1 MVYHTPWPFDH
12 ADRGGEMSKHRG
24 VVQLSMVLLV
34 LVGLLSACGG
44 GEAATTTEGGAVT
57 TGGQVTTTT
66 AGQEATTTTAAQ
78 EPTSLVA
85 VHGSS
90 PDFIA
95 LVPAAAWDVLT
106 EEGVEVDQQYVEDG
120 SIAIQALAQGEAQ
133 VATNIGVNVGLL
145 AVQEGA
151 SIIDVMATQRPTW
164 ALVSRNEIA
173 SIEDLAGL
181 TMGVH
186 GETSFTKAIADFY
199 DREYS
204 LGMTQ
209 LIIPGSEVRAE
220 ALANDQIDASV
231 IDFPDIV
238 RLEATYPDSFVVL
251 ATIGETLPDLIEQDI
266 WMNAA
271 WIEENPEL
279 AQQVV
284 TALVQGIRNLRDDH
298 EYALSLAS
306 ELLPDEDPAVL
317 SELITEYTERGIW
330 DPNGI
335 LTEETAQFTI
345 EFFSDLGEIDVDP
358 ATVTLTDYFNF
369 DLLGGALTELGQE

>member
-1 MVYHTPWPFDH
+1 M
-12 ADRGGEMSKHRG
+12 MKHRG
-24 VVQLSMVLLV
+24 VLRTPVVLLALTV
-34 LVGLLSACGG
+34 LMAACGG
-44 GEAATTTEGGAVT
+44 
-57 TGGQVTTTT
+57 
-66 AGQEATTTTAAQ
+66 EATTTTATATTAASETTATGDTTTTAAETTTTEAT
-78 EPTSLVA
+78 EPITLTA

-95 LVPAAAWDVLT
+95 LVPAAAWDVLA
-106 EEGVEVDQQYVEDG
+106 ERGVEVDQQYVEDG

-164 ALVSRNEIA
+164 ALVSRNEIT
-173 SIEDLAGL
+173 SIEELAGL
-181 TMGVH
+181 TMAVH
-186 GETSFTKAIADFY
+186 AETSFTKAIADFY
-199 DREYS
+199 DEEFS

-220 ALANDQIDASV
+220 ALANDQVDASV

-238 RLEATYPDSFVVL
+238 RLEATFPDSFNVL

-266 WMNAA
+266 WMNQS

-284 TALVQGIRNLRDDH
+284 SALVEGIRRLRDDN
-298 EYALSLAS
+298 EYALSLAT

-317 SELITEYTERGIW
+317 SELIAAYTDRGIW

-345 EFFSDLGEIDVDP
+345 EFFADLGEIDVDP
-358 ATVTLTDYFNF
+358 ATVDLNEFFNF
-369 DLLGGALTELGQE
+369 ALLEGALGELGRQ

>member
-1 MVYHTPWPFDH
+1 M
-12 ADRGGEMSKHRG
+12 MKHRD
-24 VVQLSMVLLV
+24 VLRTPIVLLALTV
-34 LVGLLSACGG
+34 LMAACGG
-44 GEAATTTEGGAVT
+44 
-57 TGGQVTTTT
+57 
-66 AGQEATTTTAAQ
+66 EATTTTATVTTAASETTSAGDTTTTAGETTTTEAM
-78 EPTSLVA
+78 EPITLTA

-95 LVPAAAWDVLT
+95 LVPAAAWDVLA
-106 EEGVEVDQQYVEDG
+106 EQGIEVDQQYVEDG

-164 ALVSRNEIA
+164 ALVSRNEIT

-199 DREYS
+199 DETYS
-204 LGMTQ
+204 LGMSQ

-238 RLEATYPDSFVVL
+238 RLEATFPDSFNVL

-266 WMNAA
+266 WMNQS
-271 WIEENPEL
+271 WIDENPEL

-284 TALVQGIRNLRDDH
+284 SALVAGIRRLRDDNA
-298 EYALSLAS
+298 YALTLAS

-317 SELITEYTERGIW
+317 TELIAAYTDRGIW

-345 EFFSDLGEIDVDP
+345 EFFADLGEIDVDP
-358 ATVTLTDYFNF
+358 TSVDLNEFFNF
-369 DLLGGALTELGQE
+369 ALLEGALGELGRQ

>member
-1 MVYHTPWPFDH
+1 MEEMMTNHHVLRTPI
-12 ADRGGEMSKHRG
+12 
-24 VVQLSMVLLV
+24 VILV
-34 LVGLLSACGG
+34 LTVLMAACGG
-44 GEAATTTEGGAVT
+44 DATSTS
-57 TGGQVTTTT
+57 TTTT
-66 AGQEATTTTAAQ
+66 AVETATSADATTTSAGDTTTTAEATTTTEAMEAV
-78 EPTSLVA
+78 TLTA

-95 LVPAAAWDVLT
+95 LVPAAAWDVLA
-106 EEGVEVDQQYVEDG
+106 EQGIEVDQQYVEDG

-133 VATNIGVNVGLL
+133 IATNIGVNVGLL

-173 SIEDLAGL
+173 SIEELAGL
-181 TMGVH
+181 TMAVH

-199 DREYS
+199 NDEYS
-204 LGMTQ
+204 LEMSQ

-238 RLEATYPDSFVVL
+238 RLEATYPDSFNVL
-251 ATIGETLPDLIEQDI
+251 ATIGETLPELIEQDI
-266 WMNAA
+266 WMNRS

-284 TALVQGIRNLRDDH
+284 TALVAGIRALRDDND
-298 EYALSLAS
+298 YALSLAS

-317 SELITEYTERGIW
+317 SELIAAYTERGIW

-345 EFFSDLGEIDVDP
+345 DFFADLGEIDVDP
-358 ATVTLTDYFNF
+358 ATVDLNEFFNF
-369 DLLGGALTELGQE
+369 ELLEGALGELGRQ

>member
-1 MVYHTPWPFDH
+1 MI
-12 ADRGGEMSKHRG
+12 KHRG
-24 VVQLSMVLLV
+24 VLRTPIVPLV
-34 LVGLLSACGG
+34 LTLLLAACGG
-44 GEAATTTEGGAVT
+44 GATTTT
-57 TGGQVTTTT
+57 TTATGETTTT
-66 AGQEATTTTAAQ
+66 AGDTTTTAGETTTTEAA
-78 EPTSLVA
+78 EPVTLTA

-95 LVPAAAWDVLT
+95 LVPAAAWDLLA
-106 EEGVEVDQQYVEDG
+106 EQGIEVDQQYVEDG

-164 ALVSRNEIA
+164 ALVSRNEIS
-173 SIEDLAGL
+173 SIEELAGL
-181 TMGVH
+181 IMGVH

-199 DREYS
+199 DEEYS
-204 LGMTQ
+204 LGMSQ

-238 RLEATYPDSFVVL
+238 RLEATYPGSFNVL

-266 WMNAA
+266 WMNQS
-271 WIEENPEL
+271 WIDENPEL
-279 AQQVV
+279 AQEVV
-284 TALVQGIRNLRDDH
+284 SALVEGIRRLRDDND
-298 EYALSLAS
+298 YALSLAS

-317 SELITEYTERGIW
+317 GELIAAYTDRGIW

-345 EFFSDLGEIDVDP
+345 EFFADLGEIDVDP
-358 ATVTLTDYFNF
+358 ATVDLNEFFNF
-369 DLLGGALTELGQE
+369 ALLEGALGELGRQ

>member
-1 MVYHTPWPFDH
+1 M
-12 ADRGGEMSKHRG
+12 KHRG
-24 VVQLSMVLLV
+24 VSSTPVVLLV
-34 LVGLLSACGG
+34 LTLLIAACGDG
-44 GEAATTTEGGAVT
+44 GSATTTAAPA
-57 TGGQVTTTT
+57 QTTTT
-66 AGQEATTTTAAQ
+66 AGGATTTAAAETTTTAAP
-78 EPTSLVA
+78 EPVQLTA

-95 LVPAAAWDVLT
+95 LVPAAAWDILA
-106 EEGVEVDQQYVEDG
+106 EQGIEVDQQYVEDG

-133 VATNIGVNVGLL
+133 IATNIGVNVGLL

-164 ALVSRNEIA
+164 ALVARNEIG
-173 SIEDLAGL
+173 SIEELAGL
-181 TMGVH
+181 NMGVH

-199 DREYS
+199 DEQYS

-238 RLEATYPDSFVVL
+238 RLEATYPGSFNVL

-266 WMNAA
+266 WMNQA
-271 WIEENPEL
+271 WIDENPEL

-284 TALVQGIRNLRDDH
+284 SALVGGIRRLRDDN
-298 EYALSLAS
+298 EYALALAT
-306 ELLPDEDPAVL
+306 ELLPDEDSGVL
-317 SELITEYTERGIW
+317 ADLIAEYTERGIW

-358 ATVTLTDYFNF
+358 ASVDLNDFFNF
-369 DLLGGALTELGQE
+369 SLLEGALEELGRQ

>member
-1 MVYHTPWPFDH
+1 
-12 ADRGGEMSKHRG
+12 MSKHRG

-44 GEAATTTEGGAVT
+44 GQAATTTEGGAAT
-57 TGGQVTTTT
+57 TGAQVTTTT
-66 AGQEATTTTAAQ
+66 AGQEATTTAAAQ

-95 LVPAAAWDVLT
+95 LVPAAAWDVLA

-133 VATNIGVNVGLL
+133 IATNIGVNVGLL

-173 SIEDLAGL
+173 SIEDLSGL

-271 WIEENPEL
+271 WVEENPEL

>member
-1 MVYHTPWPFDH
+1 M
-12 ADRGGEMSKHRG
+12 KHRG
-24 VVQLSMVLLV
+24 ASPIVLSILVALLV
-34 LVGLLSACGG
+34 ACGG
-44 GEAATTTEGGAVT
+44 GA
-57 TGGQVTTTT
+57 TTTT
-66 AGQEATTTTAAQ
+66 AGTTTTGGSDTTAGATTTVAEEPTTTAA
-78 EPTSLVA
+78 EPVQLVA

-95 LVPAAAWDVLT
+95 LVPAAAWDVLA
-106 EEGVEVDQQYVEDG
+106 EQGVEVDQQYVEDG

-133 VATNIGVNVGLL
+133 IATNIGVNVGLL

-173 SIEDLAGL
+173 TIEDLAGL

-199 DREYS
+199 DEQYS
-204 LGMTQ
+204 LGMDQ

-238 RLEATYPDSFVVL
+238 RLEATYPGSFNVL
-251 ATIGETLPDLIEQDI
+251 ATIGETLPELIEQDI
-266 WMNAA
+266 WMNSA
-271 WIEENPEL
+271 WVEENPDL
-279 AQQVV
+279 AQSVV
-284 TALVQGIRNLRDDH
+284 TALVEGIRRLRDDN

-317 SELITEYTERGIW
+317 GDLISEYTERGIW

-345 EFFSDLGEIDVDP
+345 EFFANLGEIDVDP
-358 ATVTLTDYFNF
+358 TTVTLTDYFNF
-369 DLLGGALTELGQE
+369 SLLEGALAELGRE

>member
-1 MVYHTPWPFDH
+1 M
-12 ADRGGEMSKHRG
+12 MKHRG
-24 VVQLSMVLLV
+24 VLRTPIVLLV
-34 LVGLLSACGG
+34 LTLLMAGCGG
-44 GEAATTTEGGAVT
+44 AATTTT
-57 TGGQVTTTT
+57 TAATDETTTT
-66 AGQEATTTTAAQ
+66 AGDTATTAAETTTTEAV
-78 EPTSLVA
+78 EPVSLTA

-95 LVPAAAWDVLT
+95 LVPAAAWDILA
-106 EEGVEVDQQYVEDG
+106 ERGIEVDQQYVEDG

-133 VATNIGVNVGLL
+133 IATNIGVNVGLL

-164 ALVSRNEIA
+164 ALVSRNEIT
-173 SIEDLAGL
+173 SIEELAGL

-204 LGMTQ
+204 LGMSQ

-238 RLEATYPDSFVVL
+238 RLEATFPGSFNVL
-251 ATIGETLPDLIEQDI
+251 ATIGETLPQLIEQDI
-266 WMNAA
+266 WMNQS
-271 WIEENPEL
+271 WIDENPDL
-279 AQQVV
+279 AQEVV
-284 TALVQGIRNLRDDH
+284 TALVEGIRRLRDDND
-298 EYALSLAS
+298 YALSLAS

-317 SELITEYTERGIW
+317 GELIAEYTDRGIW

-345 EFFSDLGEIDVDP
+345 EFFADLGEIDVDP
-358 ATVTLTDYFNF
+358 ASVDLNEFFNF
-369 DLLGGALTELGQE
+369 ALLEGALGELGRQ